1 MSDEKISLYLDTSVF
16 GGYYDRVFERDT
28 RFLFSKIEED
38 KYSVF
43 VSDLTKEELQN
54 APEKVKNLLDNMI
67 FQSIEVTEECK
78 NLANEYIRE
87 KVVGETSRNDCIHI
101 ATATINKIDVLVSWN
116 FKHIV
121 NVPRIKN
128 YNLINAKN
136 GYGNLIILSPKDEA
150 LYELG

>member
-1 MSDEKISLYLDTSVF
+1 MLDEKISLYLDTSVF
-16 GGYYDRVFERDT
+16 GGYYDKIFERDT

-38 KYSVF
+38 KYNIF
-43 VSDLTKEELQN
+43 VSDLTKEELKN
-54 APEKVKNLLDNMI
+54 APEKVKNILNCI
-67 FQSIEVTEECK
+67 KFQLIEVTEECK
-78 NLANEYIRE
+78 NLADKYISE

-128 YNLINAKN
+128 YNLVNTKN